1 MVNAGHRSHV
11 PATSDSLITNILFLA
26 IAMTLQS
33 KTLFITGASRG
44 IGLAI
49 ALRAARDGANIVIA
63 AKTVESHP
71 NLPGTIYTAAE
82 EIGHAGGTA
91 LPLVVDV
98 RDEASVDR
106 AFDEAVQRFGGIDIL
121 VNNASAISLTDTPST
136 DMKRYDLMQQINA
149 RGTYLCTRTALPYL
163 SRAANPHV
171 LNLSPPLDLDPKWFG
186 PHVAYSIAKFGMS
199 LCTLGQARE
208 FKSLGIAVN
217 SLWPVTTIDTAA
229 VRNKL
234 GDMANS
240 SRNPEIMADAAYAIL
255 TKQATEVTGNFF
267 LDEQVLREEGVTDFS
282 SYARHPLAPLTADY
296 FVSDQILDSLPTEL
310 VRLPQ

>member
-1 MVNAGHRSHV
+1 
-11 PATSDSLITNILFLA
+11 
-26 IAMTLQS
+26 MTLQS

-63 AKTVESHP
+63 AKTAESHP

-82 EIGHAGGTA
+82 DIERAGGTA

-98 RDEASVDR
+98 RDEASVAR
-106 AFDEAVQRFGGIDIL
+106 AIDEAAQRFGGIDIL
-121 VNNASAISLTDTPST
+121 VNNASALSLTDTPST
-136 DMKRYDLMQQINA
+136 DMKRYDLMQQINV
-149 RGTYLCTRTALPYL
+149 RGTYLCTRTALPHL
-163 SRAANPHV
+163 RHAPNPHV
-171 LNLSPPLDLDPKWFG
+171 LNLAPPLDLDPKWFG

-208 FKSLGIAVN
+208 FKSLGVAVN

-234 GDMANS
+234 GDMADS
-240 SRNPEIMADAAYAIL
+240 SRSPEIMADAAYAIL
-255 TKQATEVTGNFF
+255 TKRATEVTGNFF
-267 LDEQVLREEGVTDFS
+267 LDEQVLRDEGITDFS
-282 SYARHPLAPLTADY
+282 SYSKRPLAPLTADY

-310 VRLPQ
+310 IRLPQ

>member
-1 MVNAGHRSHV
+1 MLNAGQRSYV
-11 PATSDSLITNILFLA
+11 PATSDCLVPTIIFLA
-26 IAMTLQS
+26 MAMTLQS
-33 KTLFITGASRG
+33 RTLFITGASRG

-82 EIGHAGGTA
+82 EIGRAGGTA

-98 RDEASVDR
+98 RDEGSVVR

-136 DMKRYDLMQQINA
+136 DMKRYDLMQQINV

-171 LNLSPPLDLDPKWFG
+171 LNLAPPLDLDPKWFG

-208 FKSLGIAVN
+208 FKPLGIAVN

-282 SYARHPLAPLTADY
+282 SYARNPLAPLTADY
-296 FVSDQILDSLPTEL
+296 FVSDWILDSLPTEL

>member
-1 MVNAGHRSHV
+1 MLNAGQRRYV
-11 PATSDSLITNILFLA
+11 PATPDCLVPIIPFLA
-26 IAMTLQS
+26 TAMTLHS

-49 ALRAARDGANIVIA
+49 ALRAARDGANIVVA

-82 EIGHAGGTA
+82 EIGRAGGTA
-91 LPLVVDV
+91 LPLIVDV
-98 RDEASVDR
+98 RDEGSVVR

-136 DMKRYDLMQQINA
+136 DMKRYDLMQQINV

-171 LNLSPPLDLDPKWFG
+171 LNLAPPLDLDPKWFG

-282 SYARHPLAPLTADY
+282 SYARNPLAPLTADY
-296 FVSDQILDSLPTEL
+296 FVSDRILDSLPTEL

>member
-1 MVNAGHRSHV
+1 MLNAGQRSDV
-11 PATSDSLITNILFLA
+11 PATPDCLVPIIPFLA
-26 IAMTLQS
+26 TAMTLHS

-49 ALRAARDGANIVIA
+49 ALRAARGGANIVVA

-82 EIGHAGGTA
+82 EIWRAGGTA
-91 LPLVVDV
+91 LPLIVDV
-98 RDEASVDR
+98 RDEGSVVR

-136 DMKRYDLMQQINA
+136 DMKRYDLMQQINV

-171 LNLSPPLDLDPKWFG
+171 LNLAPPLDLDSKWFG

-282 SYARHPLAPLTADY
+282 SYARNPLAPLTADY
-296 FVSDQILDSLPTEL
+296 FVSDRILDSLPTEL

>member
-1 MVNAGHRSHV
+1 MLNAGQRSHV
-11 PATSDSLITNILFLA
+11 PATSDSLITNVLFLA
-26 IAMTLQS
+26 MAMTLQS

-82 EIGHAGGTA
+82 EIERVGGKA

-98 RDEASVDR
+98 RDEGGVVR

-136 DMKRYDLMQQINA
+136 DMKRYDLMQQINV
-149 RGTYLCTRTALPYL
+149 RGTYLCTRTALPHL
-163 SRAANPHV
+163 TSAANPHV
-171 LNLSPPLDLDPKWFG
+171 LNLAPPLDLDPKWFG

-199 LCTLGQARE
+199 LCTLGQSRE
-208 FKSLGIAVN
+208 FRSLGIAVN

-240 SRNPEIMADAAYAIL
+240 SRIPEIMADAAYAIL

-282 SYARHPLAPLTADY
+282 SYARHPLASLTADY